1 LGTYSGHKCLTKQIT
16 TYRLAPGAR
25 AGWSTTERQDSFA
38 LVVDIA
44 RERCVASEK
53 SLIILNVHL
62 VLDAELIIA
71 LSIGAIVIFVES
83 VVNATKGQGQKQ
95 K

>member
-1 LGTYSGHKCLTKQIT
+1 LGTYSGYKCLIKQIT
-16 TYRLAPGAR
+16 TYRLAPDAV
-25 AGWSTTERQDSFA
+25 AEWSTTELQDLFA
-38 LVVDIA
+38 LIADIVQ
-44 RERCVASEK
+44 EKCTASEK
-53 SLIILNVHL
+53 SLIIVNVHR

-71 LSIGAIVIFVES
+71 LSIGVLVIFVVN